1 MGFFLRPFD
10 VAHGLHAV
18 GLAQGRPEQAKRV
31 EGQFNLMDL
40 ATVLFYLIAV
50 ITIGSAAM
58 VAFSRNIIYS
68 AFSLLGTFA
77 GVAGIYIFL
86 GADFVAAVQLLIYVG
101 GILVLILF
109 AVMLT
114 HRITDVQITNR
125 AAGRLPGLALVAILL
140 ALLIHTIRQTP
151 WAKVK
156 EVVYAPT
163 TAKIGDLFLRN
174 YLLPFELASL
184 VLLAALIGA
193 VVLARKEIRE

>member
-1 MGFFLRPFD
+1 MELGSVVFLV
-10 VAHGLHAV
+10 VAAV
-18 GLAQGRPEQAKRV
+18 TLV
-31 EGQFNLMDL
+31 
-40 ATVLFYLIAV
+40 
-50 ITIGSAAM
+50 SAAM

-77 GVAGIYIFL
+77 GVAGIYVFL
-86 GADFVAAVQLLIYVG
+86 GADFVAGVQVLIYVG

-125 AAGRLPGLALVAILL
+125 AAGRIPALAIVAILL
-140 ALLIHTIRQTP
+140 ALLVQTIRETN
-151 WAKVK
+151 WAKAK
-156 EVVYAPT
+156 EIIYAPT
-163 TAKIGDLFLRN
+163 SAQIGDLFLQS

-193 VVLARKEIRE
+193 VVLARKEIKE

>member
-1 MGFFLRPFD
+1 MEL
-10 VAHGLHAV
+10 AAV
-18 GLAQGRPEQAKRV
+18 I
-31 EGQFNLMDL
+31 
-40 ATVLFYLIAV
+40 FYLVAAV
-50 ITIGSAAM
+50 TVGSAAM

-68 AFSLLGTFA
+68 AFSLLGAFA
-77 GVAGIYIFL
+77 GVAGIYVFL

-114 HRITDVQITNR
+114 HRITDVKITNR
-125 AAGRLPGLALVAILL
+125 AAGEIPALAIVAVLIGLLVQ
-140 ALLIHTIRQTP
+140 TIRQTP
-151 WAKVK
+151 WAKAK
-156 EVVYAPT
+156 EVLYVPT
-163 TAKIGDLFLRN
+163 SAKIGDMFLQD

>member
-1 MGFFLRPFD
+1 
-10 VAHGLHAV
+10 
-18 GLAQGRPEQAKRV
+18 
-31 EGQFNLMDL
+31 MDI
-40 ATVLFYLIAV
+40 ATALFYLVAL
-50 ITIGSAAM
+50 ITIGSAAV

-68 AFSLLGTFA
+68 AFSLMGTFA
-77 GVAGIYIFL
+77 GVAGIYVFL

-125 AAGRLPGLALVAILL
+125 AVGRIP
-140 ALLIHTIRQTP
+140 ALLVIGVLIALLVQTIRETS
-151 WAKVK
+151 WVKAK
-156 EVVYAPT
+156 ETLYAPT
-163 TAKIGDLFLRN
+163 TAKIGDLFLES

-193 VVLARKEIRE
+193 VVLSRKELKE

>member
-1 MGFFLRPFD
+1 M
-10 VAHGLHAV
+10 
-18 GLAQGRPEQAKRV
+18 EI
-31 EGQFNLMDL
+31 
-40 ATVLFYLIAV
+40 ATVIFYVVAA
-50 ITIGSAAM
+50 ITIFSAAM
-58 VAFSRNIIYS
+58 VAFSRNIVYS

-86 GADFVAAVQLLIYVG
+86 GADFVAAVQVLIYVG

-125 AAGRLPGLALVAILL
+125 AAGRVPALVVIGIFLL
-140 ALLIHTIRQTP
+140 LLLQTIQETP
-151 WAKVK
+151 WVKAK
-156 EVVYAPT
+156 EIVYAAT
-163 TAKIGDLFLRN
+163 TARIGDLFLED

-193 VVLARKEIRE
+193 VVLSRKEIKE

>member
-1 MGFFLRPFD
+1 M
-10 VAHGLHAV
+10 
-18 GLAQGRPEQAKRV
+18 E
-31 EGQFNLMDL
+31 L
-40 ATVLFYLIAV
+40 ATVIFYLIAAV
-50 ITIGSAAM
+50 TVGSAAM

-77 GVAGIYIFL
+77 GVAAIYVFL
-86 GADFVAAVQLLIYVG
+86 GADFVAAVQVLIYVG

-125 AAGRLPGLALVAILL
+125 AVGTIPALVVIGVLVFLL
-140 ALLIHTIRQTP
+140 VQTIRETP
-151 WAKVK
+151 WQKAKEILFV
-156 EVVYAPT
+156 PT
-163 TAKIGDLFLRN
+163 TAKIGDLFLKN

-193 VVLARKEIRE
+193 VVISRKELKE

>member
-1 MGFFLRPFD
+1 
-10 VAHGLHAV
+10 
-18 GLAQGRPEQAKRV
+18 
-31 EGQFNLMDL
+31 MDL
-40 ATVLFYLIAV
+40 STAVFYLVAI
-50 ITIGSAAM
+50 ITVGSALM

-77 GVAGIYIFL
+77 GGAGIFVFL

-114 HRITDVQITNR
+114 HRITDVEITNR
-125 AAGRLPGLALVAILL
+125 AAGRIPALIITGVFIY
-140 ALLIHTIRQTP
+140 LLIQTVRETP
-151 WAKVK
+151 WVKAK
-156 EVVYAPT
+156 ELVYQPT
-163 TAKIGDLFLRN
+163 TAKIGDLFLDS

-193 VVLARKEIRE
+193 VVISRKEIKE